1 MSDDS
6 MMSVEEYIKRYYTE
20 ATLRPSD
27 LMLPGTAFQ
36 ASKVD
41 PPIESGV
48 DRAEQEARKPIRVED
63 GDFYDGE
70 GLGVDYLTEILTQNE
85 IVQEARN
92 RADAEL
98 KRRVERPSHYIE
110 GRKYEPWDVIE
121 DWDLGFLLG
130 NVVKYVA
137 RAGRKEN
144 EFEDLVKARVYL
156 TKAIDNLIEE
166 GES

>member
-1 MSDDS
+1 MSD
-6 MMSVEEYIKRYYTE
+6 ELTAGIGEYLKRYYYGE
-20 ATLRPSD
+20 AP
-27 LMLPGTAFQ
+27 PAGTAFR
-36 ASKVD
+36 AGEAD

-48 DRAEQEARKPIRVED
+48 DRAEREAKRPLRVED

-70 GLGVDYLTEILTQNE
+70 AMGFGYLTATLTQDE
-85 IVQEARN
+85 IAQDAR
-92 RADAEL
+92 RYAEAEL
-98 KRRVERPSHYIE
+98 KRKVERPSHYIE

-144 EFEDLVKARVYL
+144 EIEDLVKARVYL
-156 TKAIDNLIEE
+156 TKAIDNLAEE

>member
-6 MMSVEEYIKRYYTE
+6 MISVEECVKRYE
-20 ATLRPSD
+20 ATLRLRD
-27 LMLPGTAFQ
+27 HTLPGTAFQ
-36 ASKVD
+36 AGKTD
-41 PPIESGV
+41 PPVESGV
-48 DRAEQEARKPIRVED
+48 DRAEREAKRPIRVED

-70 GLGVDYLTEILTQNE
+70 AMGVGYLTETLTQDE
-85 IVQEARN
+85 IAREARN
-92 RADAEL
+92 RAEAKL

-121 DWDLGFLLG
+121 DWGLGFLLG

-144 EFEDLVKARVYL
+144 EFEDLHKARVYL

-166 GES
+166 EERA